1 MALFTK
7 LGKYSSTALLI
18 MRVGLGIMMVL
29 HGYPKLA
36 GGSDKWVK
44 IGSSMAH
51 LGVKMYPV
59 FWGLMASLT
68 ECVGGVFL
76 ILGFFFRPSCLL
88 LLFTM
93 VVAVMTHIAG
103 GDGIMGASHAIELG
117 IVFLGLF
124 ILGPGK
130 TSIDKG

>member
-7 LGKYSSTALLI
+7 LSKYSATGLLI

-36 GGSDKWVK
+36 GGSGKWAK
-44 IGSSMAH
+44 IGGAMANM
-51 LGVKMYPV
+51 GVTAYPEI
-59 FWGLMASLT
+59 WGLMASLA
-68 ECVGGVFL
+68 ECLGGVFL

-93 VVAVMTHIAG
+93 IVACMSHLAG

-130 TSIDKG
+130 YSIDKS

>member
-7 LGKYSSTALLI
+7 LGKYSSTGLLI
-18 MRVGLGIMMVL
+18 MRVGLGIMMIL

-36 GGSDKWVK
+36 GGSKMWTKV
-44 IGSSMAH
+44 GGAMSN
-51 LGVKMYPV
+51 LGITAYPEI
-59 FWGLMASLT
+59 WGLMASLA
-68 ECVGGVFL
+68 ECLGGVFL

-88 LLFTM
+88 LIFTM
-93 VVAVMTHIAG
+93 MVAAMSHLYR

-117 IVFLGLF
+117 IVFIGLF

-130 TSIDKG
+130 YSIDKS

>member
-1 MALFTK
+1 MAIFSQ

-18 MRVGLGIMMVL
+18 MRVGLGIMMVM

-36 GGSDKWVK
+36 GGEDLWAK
-44 IGSSMAH
+44 IGGAMGNIGIKA
-51 LGVKMYPV
+51 YPV
-59 FWGLMASLT
+59 FWGLMASIA
-68 ECVGGVFL
+68 ECIGGAFL
-76 ILGFFFRPSCLL
+76 VLGFFFRPTCLL

-93 VVAVMTHIAG
+93 VMATMSHLAG
-103 GDGIMGASHAIELG
+103 GDGVMGASHSLELA

-130 TSIDKG
+130 YSVDKS